1 MMIFG
6 LATAGIGAI
15 EFWYPLPPLL
25 AGMLFVVLGFMLIW
39 ERGIQPPVHKITSA
53 KRKKK

>member
-25 AGMLFVVLGFMLIW
+25 AGMLFVMLGFMLIW
-39 ERGIQPPVHKITSA
+39 ERGIQPPAVHKITS
-53 KRKKK
+53 KRKKR